1 MSDTIKDMG
10 LRGVYQEVWLKTAA
24 NNLANV
30 NTAGFM
36 RELAAFRIPEDSKTD
51 KETPELT
58 FRNFTPT
65 STTTYTIFS
74 TGAIQLTGNTFDLA
88 LDGPGFFCIETPN
101 GVEYTRNGTFAI
113 NSDRELVTQEGF
125 RVLGEGGPIS
135 IQAEAGHVLIGEHGD
150 ISVDGEM
157 GDRLSIRSF
166 SDNRLLKRT
175 SETRYIPIDDENVTP
190 DTPERTGV
198 VQGAL
203 EMSNVNVVREMTD
216 LIEIHRGYESYQKI
230 IRSMDECS
238 SKVIN
243 EMGVL
248 R

>member
-36 RELAAFRIPEDSKTD
+36 RELAAFRIPDGSNLNAGA
-51 KETPELT
+51 PELT
-58 FRNFTPT
+58 MRNFTPT
-65 STTTYTIFS
+65 STTTYTVFS
-74 TGAIQLTGNTFDLA
+74 TGAIQVTGNTFDLA

-113 NSDRELVTQEGF
+113 NSNRELVTQEGF
-125 RVLGEGGPIS
+125 SVLGERGPIT
-135 IQAEAGHVLIGEHGD
+135 IQNEAGRVQVGENGD
-150 ISVDGEM
+150 IFVDGNME
-157 GDRLSIRSF
+157 DRLLIRGF
-166 SDNRLLKRT
+166 SDNRFLKRT
-175 SETRYIPIDDENVTP
+175 SETRYIPIDENVIP
-190 DTPERTGV
+190 NTPERTGV

-203 EMSNVNVVREMTD
+203 EMSNVNIVKEMTD

-238 SKVIN
+238 GKAIN

>member
-36 RELAAFRIPEDSKTD
+36 RELAAFRIPDGHNSDITF
-51 KETPELT
+51 PELT
-58 FRNFTPT
+58 LRNFTPT
-65 STTTYTIFS
+65 STTTYTVFS
-74 TGAIQLTGNTFDLA
+74 NGAVQLTGNTFDLA
-88 LDGPGFFCIETPN
+88 LDGPGFFCIETLN

-113 NSDRELVTQEGF
+113 NSNRELVTQEGF
-125 RVLGEGGPIS
+125 RVLGEGGPIR
-135 IQAEAGHVLIGEHGD
+135 IQDEAGHVLIGEHGD
-150 ISVDGEM
+150 IFVNGEM
-157 GDRLSIRSF
+157 GDRLLIRDF
-166 SDNRLLKRT
+166 SDNRFLKRT
-175 SETRYIPIDDENVTP
+175 SETRYIPIDENVIP
-190 DTPERTGV
+190 YTPERTGV

-203 EMSNVNVVREMTD
+203 EMSNVNIVKEMTD

-230 IRSMDECS
+230 IKSMDECS
-238 SKVIN
+238 SKAIN
-243 EMGVL
+243 EVGVL

>member
-10 LRGVYQEVWLKTAA
+10 LRGVYQEIWLKTAA

-30 NTAGFM
+30 TTAGFK
-36 RELAAFRIPEDSKTD
+36 RELAAFRIPEDNSLKT
-51 KETPELT
+51 TSPELT
-58 FRNFTPT
+58 RRNFSPI
-65 STTTYTIFS
+65 STTTYTVFS
-74 TGAIQLTGNTFDLA
+74 TGPIQVTGNTFDLA

-113 NSDRELVTQEGF
+113 NTNRELVTQDGF
-125 RVLGEGGPIS
+125 RVLGEGGPIR
-135 IQAEAGHVLIGEHGD
+135 IQDDAGRVIIGERGD
-150 ISVDGEM
+150 IFVNDEA
-157 GDRLSIRSF
+157 GDRLLIRSF

-175 SETRYIPIDDENVTP
+175 SETRYIPIDENVTP
-190 DTPERTGV
+190 DIPERTGII
-198 VQGAL
+198 QGTL
-203 EMSNVNVVREMTD
+203 EMSNVNIVTQMTD

-230 IRSMDECS
+230 IRSMDECQ

-243 EMGVL
+243 EVGVL

>member
-10 LRGVYQEVWLKTAA
+10 LRGVYQEIWLKTAA

-36 RELAAFRIPEDSKTD
+36 RELAAFRIPEGSNLNAGA
-51 KETPELT
+51 PELT
-58 FRNFTPT
+58 MRNFTPT
-65 STTTYTIFS
+65 STTTYTVFS
-74 TGAIQLTGNTFDLA
+74 TGPIQLTGNTFDVA

-113 NSDRELVTQEGF
+113 NSNRELVTQEGF
-125 RVLGEGGPIS
+125 PVLGEGGPIT
-135 IQAEAGHVLIGEHGD
+135 IQNEAGRVQIGEKGD
-150 ISVDGEM
+150 IFVDGEM

-166 SDNRLLKRT
+166 LDNRFLKRT
-175 SETRYIPIDDENVTP
+175 SETRYIPVDENVIP
-190 DTPERTGV
+190 HIPERTGV

-203 EMSNVNVVREMTD
+203 EMSNVNVVKEMTD

-238 SKVIN
+238 SKAIN

>member
-36 RELAAFRIPEDSKTD
+36 RELAAFRIPEDSESH

-58 FRNFTPT
+58 MRNFTPT

-74 TGAIQLTGNTFDLA
+74 TGAIQVTGNTFDLA
-88 LDGPGFFCIETPN
+88 LDGPGFFCIETPK
-101 GVEYTRNGTFAI
+101 GVEYTRNGTFAM
-113 NSDRELVTQEGF
+113 NSDRELVTHEGF

-135 IQAEAGHVLIGEHGD
+135 IQDEAGRILIGEHGD
-150 ISVDGEM
+150 ISVDGEI
-157 GDRLSIRSF
+157 GDRLLIRSF
-166 SDNRLLKRT
+166 SDNRFLKRT
-175 SETRYIPIDDENVTP
+175 SETRYIPVDESVIPN
-190 DTPERTGV
+190 TPERTGV

-230 IRSMDECS
+230 IRSMDECNGR
-238 SKVIN
+238 VIN